1 MNERVPDDI
10 SLSEL
15 LAANALRE
23 ASIKADLAI
32 ACRIRNFASFPAGY
46 DFSELLA
53 HIEQIDKYNYPKP
66 LILDWQF
73 IRDLGDLLFSRMFG
87 SLRRAPET
95 GDWIEWMQFTVA
107 SWSLLMLCVRQTGKL
122 GNPSITH
129 LARVLKFVN
138 V

>member
-1 MNERVPDDI
+1 MCERSHDRI
-10 SLSEL
+10 TLEEL
-15 LAANALRE
+15 LMAKQLRE

-32 ACRIRNFASFPAGY
+32 ACRLRTFASFPESY

-53 HIEQIDKYNYPKP
+53 HIEQLERYHLKP
-66 LILDWQF
+66 LLLDWQF
-73 IRDLGDLLFSRMFG
+73 LRDLAELLFSRMFG

-95 GDWIEWMQFTVA
+95 GDWLEWMQFFLA
-107 SWSLLMLCVRQTGKL
+107 SYSMCMLFIRQTNKRFG
-122 GNPSITH
+122 GPSLTH